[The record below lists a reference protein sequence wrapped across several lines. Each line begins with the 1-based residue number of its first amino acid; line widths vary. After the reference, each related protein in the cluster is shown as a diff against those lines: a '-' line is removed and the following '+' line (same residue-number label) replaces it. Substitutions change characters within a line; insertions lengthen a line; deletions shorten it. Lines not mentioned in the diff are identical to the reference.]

1 MARTNRG
8 RAIKD
13 VCTLF
18 EAGSL
23 GRLTDGEL
31 LERFLAHDR
40 DTAEASFAAIVDRH
54 GPMVLR
60 VCSMVLRNDHDA
72 LDAFQASF
80 LILVHKARALRVRD
94 SLGPWLHQVAMRV
107 ASCARSVDLRRRKHE
122 RAAAELNTDRAR
134 EHREDV
140 ELASVLHS
148 ESDRLP
154 DRYRRPIVLCCVAG
168 LSREQAVL
176 ELGWPVGTV
185 QSRLARGRERLRGR
199 LSQRGIG
206 APAIAACV
214 SALAAK
220 VSRRGCAKGTGG
232 SCCSGGC
239 SRGLERFSDSWIDFD
254 GGSHID
260 RRSAENDV
268 IDAFEDGRGRGCGD
282 WFDSRRWWNLGE
294 PENRIRGTTFG
305 ERGVKAAHFERV
317 IPAVV
322 ARVNDVSITRD
333 QLAERCL
340 TKYGSRELQTLIS
353 MVVIDN
359 ACAARHH
366 RYG

>member
-1 MARTNRG
+1 
-8 RAIKD
+8 
-13 VCTLF
+13 
-18 EAGSL
+18 
-23 GRLTDGEL
+23 
-31 LERFLAHDR
+31 
-40 DTAEASFAAIVDRH
+40 
-54 GPMVLR
+54 
-60 VCSMVLRNDHDA
+60 MVLRNDHDA

-168 LSREQAVL
+168 LSREQAAL

-220 VSRRGCAKGTGG
+220 VSRAGVPKELADPVVRAAVRAALSGSVTVGSISTGVLTLTEG
-232 SCCSGGC
+232 VLKTMLLTHLKMAVAVVVAIGLTVGG
-239 SRGLERFSDSWIDFD
+239 
-254 GGSHID
+254 GGIWASQKTASEEQP
-260 RRSAENDV
+260 SAS
-268 IDAFEDGRGRGCGD
+268 A
-282 WFDSRRWWNLGE
+282 
-294 PENRIRGTTFG
+294 
-305 ERGVKAAHFERV
+305 GVKAAHFERV

-359 ACAARHH
+359 AWRGEASPLWMTR
-366 RYG
+366 